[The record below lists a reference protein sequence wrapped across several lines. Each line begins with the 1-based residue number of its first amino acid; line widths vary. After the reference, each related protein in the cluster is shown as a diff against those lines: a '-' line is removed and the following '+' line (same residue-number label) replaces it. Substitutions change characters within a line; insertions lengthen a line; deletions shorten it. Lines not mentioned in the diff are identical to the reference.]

1 MKKKSMPYGVYHL
14 LTCVLAVVMAVLV
27 VLVSQRAE
35 EKWYLKLD
43 VSPSGVTNLSDYTL
57 SRLHALDEDV
67 LLYPVYTSG
76 YDSTVRDLVTETLN
90 KMSAECAHVRVE
102 TIDPVTQPQR
112 IAALSG
118 DAGSIE
124 NGTVFITNQDATRI
138 IRLSPEE
145 FLFSRTVLGED
156 YTTVPCWRCNCARTA
171 SRCIRGKSP
180 ALRPPRR
187 TFCCCLLPAVT

>member
-14 LTCVLAVVMAVLV
+14 LTCVLAVVMAVLA

-57 SRLHALDEDV
+57 SRLHELDEDV

-112 IAALSG
+112 IAALST
-118 DAGSIE
+118 E
-124 NGTVFITNQDATRI
+124 
-138 IRLSPEE
+138 
-145 FLFSRTVLGED
+145 
-156 YTTVPCWRCNCARTA
+156 C
-171 SRCIRGKSP
+171 
-180 ALRPPRR
+180 
-187 TFCCCLLPAVT
+187 

>member
-57 SRLHALDEDV
+57 SRLHELDEDV

-90 KMSAECAHVRVE
+90 KMSAECAHVHVE

-124 NGTVFITNQDATRI
+124 NGTVFITNQYATRI
-138 IRLSPEE
+138 IRLSPED
-145 FLFSRTVLGED
+145 FLFSRTVLGRS
-156 YTTVPCWRCNCARTA
+156 TPSTA
-171 SRCIRGKSP
+171 AKRS
-180 ALRPPRR
+180 
-187 TFCCCLLPAVT
+187 